1 MTSTAPRPEDEN
13 LGIGSNLLYGLQH
26 VLTMYGGIVAVP
38 LIVGQ
43 AAGLS
48 PADIGMLI
56 AASLFVGGA
65 ATLLQTIGLPFFGC
79 QLPLVQGVSFASVAT
94 IVAIVGTNGDEGGLP
109 VVFGAV
115 IGAALIGLLIT
126 PIFSKITKFFPPLVT
141 GIVITTIGLTLMPV
155 AARWAMGGNS
165 QAADYGSMANIGLA
179 AFTLATVLLLSK
191 VGSATISR
199 LSILL
204 AMVIGT
210 LVALAFGMA
219 DFSKVSEGPVLAFPT
234 PLHFG
239 VPVFEVAAIISML
252 IVVMVIL
259 VETSADILAVG
270 DIIDTR
276 IDSKRLGN
284 GLRADMI
291 ASVVA
296 PLFGSFTQSAFAQN
310 VGLVA
315 VTGVKSRYVVA
326 TGGLILVTLGLLP
339 IMGRVIAA
347 VPTSV
352 LGGAGIV
359 LFGTVAASGIR
370 TLAKVDYRNN
380 MNLVIVATSI
390 GFGMIPIAMP
400 SFYHHFPAWFET
412 IFHSGISSAAIM
424 AILLNLLFN
433 HFTTGNS
440 DQQSVFVAGTERSL
454 RYRDIAALHE
464 GDHFIGGKLYD
475 AQGNEVPLQDDD
487 DHTPRAHTA
496 TSVDKKREEVTS

>member
-1 MTSTAPRPEDEN
+1 
-13 LGIGSNLLYGLQH
+13 
-26 VLTMYGGIVAVP
+26 
-38 LIVGQ
+38 
-43 AAGLS
+43 
-48 PADIGMLI
+48 
-56 AASLFVGGA
+56 
-65 ATLLQTIGLPFFGC
+65 GLPFFGC

-94 IVAIVGTNGDEGGLP
+94 IVAIVGANGGEGGLP

-115 IGAALIGLLIT
+115 IGAAVIGLLIT
-126 PIFSKITKFFPPLVT
+126 PVFSKITQFFPPLVT

-165 QAADYGSMANIGLA
+165 EAADFGSMANIGLA

-219 DFSKVSEGPVLAFPT
+219 DFSRVSEGPVLALPA

-239 VPVFEVAAIISML
+239 MPVFEVAAIISML

-291 ASVVA
+291 ASIIA

-339 IMGRVIAA
+339 IIGRVIAA

-359 LFGTVAASGIR
+359 LFGTV
-370 TLAKVDYRNN
+370 
-380 MNLVIVATSI
+380 
-390 GFGMIPIAMP
+390 
-400 SFYHHFPAWFET
+400 
-412 IFHSGISSAAIM
+412 
-424 AILLNLLFN
+424 
-433 HFTTGNS
+433 
-440 DQQSVFVAGTERSL
+440 
-454 RYRDIAALHE
+454 
-464 GDHFIGGKLYD
+464 
-475 AQGNEVPLQDDD
+475 
-487 DHTPRAHTA
+487 
-496 TSVDKKREEVTS
+496 